1 MISQPHEFEMTISA
15 GLKKPHSRMEK
26 KKEKKKTQRIK
37 QQMKITRNPPRSHKQ
52 ILLNNGPGNEK
63 ENKLSKGLRI
73 AKTLPAER
81 LGK

>member
-26 KKEKKKTQRIK
+26 KKNKTQQTK
-37 QQMKITRNPPRSHKQ
+37 QQMKITRSPPRSHKQ
-52 ILLNNGPGNEK
+52 ILLSNGPGNEN